1 MRAVAGPIKHL
12 SLLLALFVGGCATAP
27 LTQDQ
32 FPALDK
38 DQGIAA
44 VVFDT
49 SAAITGV
56 SIRSSGG
63 QGKDLF
69 ISSAPRGRSLFLFV
83 TPAGEYCLHK
93 IHIDSELFT
102 NATPDQCFE
111 VIAGG
116 MSYGG
121 DFSLAVSPKV
131 SGRSAGTALTTPV
144 NHTQDAKG
152 LLALLKSTYP
162 HILAT
167 IEAAPEN

>member
-1 MRAVAGPIKHL
+1 MRAITGPITHL
-12 SLLLALFVGGCATAP
+12 SLLLPLFVGGCATAP
-27 LTQDQ
+27 LTQDR

-49 SAAITGV
+49 SAVITGV
-56 SIRSSGG
+56 SLQSSGG
-63 QGKDLF
+63 QGQDLF
-69 ISSAPRGRSLFLFV
+69 ISSVPRGRSLYLFV

-121 DFSLAVSPKV
+121 EFHPSVSPQV
-131 SGRSAGTALTTPV
+131 SGRAAGTVRAIPV

-152 LLALLKSTYP
+152 FLALLKSSYP
-162 HILAT
+162 HILAA